1 MFEIERL
8 INKKEI
14 RELGVETYLPHYSH
28 LWYSP
33 EGIEWYMEYC
43 FGEEALTADLANPDV
58 LYFTVKVEGEKLG
71 FLKLVNH
78 KAPFENQPKESFL
91 YLEKIYFLK
100 KATGLGLGQKT
111 MAWVDEQARQ
121 WGITNVWLMA
131 MDSSEKA
138 IKSYEK
144 AGFVQIATTRLDDE
158 VFYRLRTELRGMVVL
173 QKELL

>member
-1 MFEIERL
+1 
-8 INKKEI
+8 
-14 RELGVETYLPHYSH
+14 
-28 LWYSP
+28 
-33 EGIEWYMEYC
+33 
-43 FGEEALTADLANPDV
+43 
-58 LYFTVKVEGEKLG
+58 
-71 FLKLVNH
+71 
-78 KAPFENQPKESFL
+78 
-91 YLEKIYFLK
+91 
-100 KATGLGLGQKT
+100 